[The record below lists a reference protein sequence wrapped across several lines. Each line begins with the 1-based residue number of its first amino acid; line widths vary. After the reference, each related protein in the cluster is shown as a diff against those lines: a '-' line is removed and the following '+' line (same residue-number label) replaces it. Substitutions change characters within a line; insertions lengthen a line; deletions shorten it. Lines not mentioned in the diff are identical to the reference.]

1 MPLRIAI
8 LSSDAGQLT
17 QLSGALSGYRCHA
30 FHNPNELQRQIDQ
43 TDLFLLDLHTLQGHG
58 HGHVSNVLLTSAHAA
73 KVPVL
78 LSAARN
84 ESAALE
90 NALAAGA
97 DDYVLKPLR
106 LNEVLLRV
114 QILLKRAYPHYA
126 HHQSQQQIRFA
137 DYVFETPS
145 HRIMRGGV
153 VIEVTQKEFELALL
167 LFGNLG
173 RPLSR
178 AYIQDAIWSRDSDLP
193 SRTMDTHISRVRNK
207 LQLKP
212 EHGFRLTPVYG
223 YGYQLEQ
230 IGDAG
235 VNINL

>member
-1 MPLRIAI
+1 MALRIAI
-8 LSSDAGQLT
+8 LNSDAGQLA
-17 QLSGALSGYRCHA
+17 QLSGTLSAYRCQT
-30 FHNPNELQRQIDQ
+30 FHNPNELPRHIDQ
-43 TDLFLLDLHTLQGHG
+43 TDLFLLDLQSLQGSDHNNRA
-58 HGHVSNVLLTSAHAA
+58 SAALLTSIHAA
-73 KVPVL
+73 KIPIL
-78 LSAARN
+78 LSAARS
-84 ESAALE
+84 ESPALE

-114 QILLKRAYPHYA
+114 QILLKRAYPQHA
-126 HHQSQQQIRFA
+126 QHQNQQQIRFA

-145 HRIMRGGV
+145 HRITHAGAT
-153 VIEVTQKEFELALL
+153 IDVTQKEFELALL

-178 AYIQDAIWSRDSDLP
+178 AYIQDAIWSRDSELP

-223 YGYQLEQ
+223 YGYQLEKV
-230 IGDAG
+230 AS
-235 VNINL
+235 

>member
-8 LSSDAGQLT
+8 LNSDAGQLA
-17 QLSGALSGYRCHA
+17 QLSGALSAYRCQT
-30 FHNPNELQRQIDQ
+30 FHSPNELQRHIDQ
-43 TDLFLLDLHTLQGHG
+43 TDLLLLDLQSLQGHG
-58 HGHVSNVLLTSAHAA
+58 PLLTSAHAA
-73 KVPVL
+73 NIPIL
-78 LSAARN
+78 LSAARS

-114 QILLKRAYPHYA
+114 QMLLKRAYPQQA
-126 HHQSQQQIRFA
+126 QHQNQQQIRFA

-145 HRIMRGGV
+145 HRITHAGAT
-153 VIEVTQKEFELALL
+153 IDVTQKEFELALL

-178 AYIQDAIWSRDSDLP
+178 AYIQDAIWSRDSELP

-207 LQLKP
+207 LRLKP

-223 YGYQLEQ
+223 YGYQLEK
-230 IGDAG
+230 
-235 VNINL
+235 VTF